1 MIYCINHKS
10 IQHFGKALIDQFY
23 LRYDLLV
30 DGQYWDLS
38 RFQGMEYDQ
47 YDTPA
52 TTYLVH
58 IDRAGRVNGSVRAI
72 PTDRPY
78 MIKDIWPE
86 LIKERPLPQSL
97 SVWEATRFCVAK
109 HLPREEKT
117 RVKNELVLAFLEFGL
132 LNDIRE
138 MVGIMPPKLW
148 NSVFVNAGWDIDILG
163 PEKDLGKDGIIVAGS
178 MPISLPML
186 ENVRKQTG
194 IAQSVL
200 RFAPE
205 NVPLQVAED
214 IANQNIVVK
223 KGAA

>member
-1 MIYCINHKS
+1 M
-10 IQHFGKALIDQFY
+10 
-23 LRYDLLV
+23 
-30 DGQYWDLS
+30 
-38 RFQGMEYDQ
+38 
-47 YDTPA
+47 
-52 TTYLVH
+52 
-58 IDRAGRVNGSVRAI
+58 
-72 PTDRPY
+72 
-78 MIKDIWPE
+78 
-86 LIKERPLPQSL
+86 
-97 SVWEATRFCVAK
+97 
-109 HLPREEKT
+109 
-117 RVKNELVLAFLEFGL
+117 KNELVLAFLEFGL

-178 MPISLPML
+178 MPISLPVL
-186 ENVRKQTG
+186 ENVRKKTG

-205 NVPLQVAED
+205 NVSLQVAED